1 MAGSLISNSDAAV
14 SVATSALRAQQ
25 SRMRVIAENIA
36 NADSIA
42 TTPGG
47 DPYQRQVPVF
57 EPQTTDDG
65 GKGVRMAGIRP
76 DQAAFHTEYNPSA
89 PGADAKGYLK
99 TPNVDPLTEA
109 MDLKEAQRA
118 YESNLNV
125 IQAMNA
131 MQMRTLDII
140 KK

>member
-1 MAGSLISNSDAAV
+1 MADMSSTAGATI

-25 SRMRVIAENIA
+25 ARMRVIAENIA
-36 NADSIA
+36 NADSAA

-57 EPQTTDDG
+57 EPDMQAG
-65 GKGVRMAGIRP
+65 GGRGVHMARVQP
-76 DQAAFHTEYNPSA
+76 DASAFKSEFNPGA
-89 PGADAKGYLK
+89 PGADAKGYVK
-99 TPNVDPLTEA
+99 MPNVDPLTEA
-109 MDLKEAQRA
+109 MDMKEAQRA
-118 YESNLNV
+118 YDANLNM
-125 IQAMNA
+125 IETARA